1 MGRHCPHHARRSND
15 DGEHLVVRTSFAL
28 SFLIMSI
35 LLTSVAQLVFR
46 FVMQAFDLGGQNLP
60 SLIAAISTSIDL
72 SALGLL
78 TTGLALYA
86 LSMLCWILALVRFEV
101 SQAYPAMAI
110 GYVVVYFAAVF
121 LPGLNESISAP
132 SLLGVSLIV
141 AGVILIAQQDNS
153 HRDRGE
159 DPSAT
164 LSQR

>member
-1 MGRHCPHHARRSND
+1 MGRHSPYHDRRSND

-28 SFLIMSI
+28 SFLITSI

-46 FVMQAFDLGGQNLP
+46 FVMQAFDLGDQNLP

-101 SQAYPAMAI
+101 SQAYPAIAI
-110 GYVVVYFAAVF
+110 GYVIVYFAAVL
-121 LPGLNESISAP
+121 LPGLSESISAP